1 MPIYEYE
8 CGKCSNQYSEL
19 VMNSKEEAKVK
30 CPKCGS
36 KKRERVFSSFS
47 LVADLSTDMPKP
59 DLSGLPE
66 QVRSQVQLSD
76 YIEEK
81 DRPKANR

>member
-8 CGKCSNQYSEL
+8 CGKCGAQYAEL
-19 VMNSKEEAKVK
+19 VMSKEEEARLK

-36 KKRERVFSSFS
+36 KRRERIFSSFGIVS
-47 LVADLSTDMPKP
+47 DLCTDMPKP

-66 QVRSQVQLSD
+66 NLRSRVQIGD

>member
-1 MPIYEYE
+1 MPIYEYA
-8 CGKCSNQYSEL
+8 CLKCKKEYQEI
-19 VMNSKEEAKVK
+19 VMSDGEEKKVK

-36 KKRERVFSSFS
+36 KRKEKIISSFAIVS
-47 LVADLSTDMPKP
+47 DLCTDMPKP

-66 QVRSQVQLSD
+66 QVRNKVQLSD